1 MVVDDETDIL
11 TIVGKGLE
19 NNGFSVAGFADPV
32 KALQHFENGGDT
44 FNIVISDVRMPKLTG
59 FQLARRIKEL
69 HPEIKIIL
77 MSAFEIN
84 KPEFDKVLPSTKVDG
99 FLCKPFSIS
108 QLLEVIK
115 PLDKPI

>member
-19 NNGFSVAGFADPV
+19 NNGFSIVGFADPM

-44 FNIVISDVRMPKLTG
+44 FDIVVSDVRMPKLTG
-59 FQLARRIKEL
+59 FQLTRRIKEL
-69 HPEIKIIL
+69 HPEIKVIL

-84 KPEFDKVLPSTKVDG
+84 KSEFDKVLPSTKVDG
-99 FLCKPFSIS
+99 FLTKPFSIL
-108 QLLEVIK
+108 QLLVVIK
-115 PLDKPI
+115 AF

>member
-11 TIVGKGLE
+11 TTVMRGLE
-19 NNGFSVAGFADPV
+19 NNGFKVRGFADPV
-32 KALQHFENGGDT
+32 AALQHFENGGDT
-44 FNIVISDVRMPKLTG
+44 FTIVISDVRMPKVSG
-59 FQLARRIKEL
+59 FQLVRRIKEL
-69 HPEIKIIL
+69 CPELKVIL

-115 PLDKPI
+115 TFD

>member
-11 TIVGKGLE
+11 TVVGKGLE
-19 NNGFSVAGFADPV
+19 NNGFSVVGFADPI

-44 FNIVISDVRMPKLTG
+44 FDIVISDVRMPKLTG

-77 MSAFEIN
+77 ISAFEIN

-99 FLCKPFSIS
+99 FLCKPFSILR
-108 QLLEVIK
+108 LLEVIK
-115 PLDKPI
+115 SVDMPE

>member
-19 NNGFSVAGFADPV
+19 NNGFSVVGFADPTA
-32 KALQHFENGGDT
+32 ALQYFENGGDT
-44 FNIVISDVRMPKLTG
+44 FDTVISDVRMPKLTG

-69 HPEIKIIL
+69 HPEIKVIL

-84 KPEFDKVLPSTKVDG
+84 KPEFDKVLRSTKVDG
-99 FLCKPFSIS
+99 FLSKPFSIL

-115 PLDKPI
+115 LLDKPE

>member
-19 NNGFSVAGFADPV
+19 NNGFSVVGFADPI

-44 FNIVISDVRMPKLTG
+44 FDIVISDMRMPKLTG

-84 KPEFDKVLPSTKVDG
+84 KSEFDKVLPSTKVDG
-99 FLCKPFSIS
+99 FLSKPFSIS
-108 QLLEVIK
+108 KLLEVIK
-115 PLDKPI
+115 PLDKPE